1 MVFLT
6 RVAKC
11 RLLYHILVLK
21 NKCVSTL
28 RKARKQHLANLK
40 AELSNLSPSKTWWH
54 LVTCLWTLI
63 KIKIC
68 LIKKP
73 KTSVQNNIKLTLFN
87 TRSLNNKCL
96 ILNEYIL
103 DNKLDFLCLTE
114 TWQQPLDYY
123 TLNLTTP
130 NGYSYVNK
138 PRSEGRG
145 GGIAVIHRQDI
156 KTNLISISSAPS
168 FEHLALKLSGHT
180 QSVMAVVYRPPKPH
194 PSFLSDFSYFLT
206 QLCSLSPS
214 ILLLGDFNIHMD
226 STDSTITTD
235 FTDLLTCFNL
245 TQHVDFPT
253 HIRGHILD
261 LVCSTGLNLHHLYGS
276 DLTLSDHLAITLTIN
291 IPAPTPRHY
300 RTINFRK

>member
-1 MVFLT
+1 MALKYS
-6 RVAKC
+6 AA
-11 RLLYHILVLK
+11 RLLLLNTRSTPSCISAIKSNGLLRRPRYIHRGSGRKFVYLQSDHSIPVLW
-21 NKCVSTL
+21 SAQRTLTL
-28 RKARKQHLANLK
+28 RPSAPGHSNPHDRTSCLRTLAK
-40 AELSNLSPSKTWWH
+40 SPEF
-54 LVTCLWTLI
+54 I
-63 KIKIC
+63 
-68 LIKKP
+68 P
-73 KTSVQNNIKLTLFN
+73 AVQNIKLTLFN

-130 NGYSYVNK
+130 SGYSYVNK

-194 PSFLSDFSYFLT
+194 LSFLSDFSYFLT

-261 LVCSTGLNLHHLYGS
+261 LVCSTGL
-276 DLTLSDHLAITLTIN
+276 
-291 IPAPTPRHY
+291 
-300 RTINFRK
+300 